1 MQEMKVLHQGAFG
14 LLPAFCGLP
23 RDGWLRH
30 SAFLVGDHPL
40 PVVFFR

>member
-14 LLPAFCGLP
+14 LLPAFCGLL
-23 RDGWLRH
+23 RGWLRH

-40 PVVFFR
+40 PVAFFR